1 MGILKDIQEVG
12 AITRSPA
19 TLDRR
24 ILKATEEL
32 GELAEA
38 ALSATSASN
47 AKKKNWMDVIDE
59 ACDVAI
65 MGIDIAMTR
74 PPGYESMSDE
84 AWREVVKKIFAL
96 KLKKW
101 QTQVKHGRTLIPLSE
116 LPVPPVEDQP
126 TKEYVDSLAGLEYG
140 FLDLDELP
148 PSRSGGDIKIRC
160 SGDEPFPEPEE
171 GCGKTIGHGQKCGY
185 GILCLDCDSKRLAEN
200 LRKDEPFVEDPES
213 GLIARESTVKFVQ
226 EN

>member
-1 MGILKDIQEVG
+1 MGILTDIQEIG
-12 AITRSPA
+12 AAERSA
-19 TLDRR
+19 GNVERR

-47 AKKKNWMDVIDE
+47 AKGKSWMDVIDE

-84 AWREVVKKIFAL
+84 AWREIVKKIFAL

-116 LPVPPVEDQP
+116 LPCTPAEDCA
-126 TKEYVDSLAGLEYG
+126 TKEYVERQSTGVGGAV
-140 FLDLDELP
+140 EL
-148 PSRSGGDIKIRC
+148 RTN
-160 SGDEPFPEPEE
+160 GDEPFPEPTE
-171 GCGKTIGHGQKCGY
+171 GCGQTIGMGQRCGY

-213 GLIARESTVKFVQ
+213 GLIARESTVLASKKV
-226 EN
+226 

>member
-1 MGILKDIQEVG
+1 MGILTDIQKAG
-12 AITRSPA
+12 AAERSA
-19 TLDRR
+19 GNVERR

-47 AKKKNWMDVIDE
+47 AKGKSWMDVIDE

-84 AWREVVKKIFAL
+84 AWREIVKKIFAL

-101 QTQVKHGRTLIPLSE
+101 QMQVKSGRTLIPLNE
-116 LPVPPVEDQP
+116 LPCTPAEDCATLQ
-126 TKEYVDSLAGLEYG
+126 YVNHGNGNRTEELRFD
-140 FLDLDELP
+140 DELP
-148 PSRSGGDIKIRC
+148 PEGSGGDVEIRTT
-160 SGDEPFPEPEE
+160 GDAPWPEDDKHHVFDRE
-171 GCGKTIGHGQKCGY
+171 GCGETIGHGVICGQ
-185 GILCLDCDSKRLAEN
+185 GMLCINCA
-200 LRKDEPFVEDPES
+200 PELHKTS
-213 GLIARESTVKFVQ
+213 G
-226 EN
+226 